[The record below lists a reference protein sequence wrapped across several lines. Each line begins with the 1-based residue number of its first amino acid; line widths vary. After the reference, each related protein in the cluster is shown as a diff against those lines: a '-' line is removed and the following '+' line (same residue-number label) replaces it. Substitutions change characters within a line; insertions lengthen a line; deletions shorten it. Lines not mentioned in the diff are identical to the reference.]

1 MTIRLVVEI
10 VSFCTGIAGFTI
22 ASRLVDRM
30 FDEIRRS
37 NDRRWNYSDLGH
49 WARKDYFVVSEY
61 RRLYPHGKLYVR
73 WRVSLL
79 LGVAA
84 FAIVAVCLMT

>member
-1 MTIRLVVEI
+1 MHPRLIVEI
-10 VSFCTGIAGFTI
+10 VFFCSGIAGLTL
-22 ASRLVDRM
+22 ATKLVDRM

-61 RRLYPHGKLYVR
+61 RRLYPLGKLYTR
-73 WRVSLL
+73 WRFTIL
-79 LGVAA
+79 LGVCSFAA
-84 FAIVAVCLMT
+84 VAVCLMT